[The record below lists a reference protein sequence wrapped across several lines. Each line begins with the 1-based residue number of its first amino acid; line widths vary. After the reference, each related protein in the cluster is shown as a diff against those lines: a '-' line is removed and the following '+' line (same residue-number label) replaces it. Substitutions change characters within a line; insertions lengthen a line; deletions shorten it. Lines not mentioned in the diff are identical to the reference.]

1 MNYYLVGGCPSFH
14 CRSQKTGPINIF
26 RVAFRAP
33 RLFLAQ
39 PPFCSHS
46 AQAAAQDPETR
57 GAGAG
62 SRFVGVR
69 LLVGARQCGLTV
81 TAMRWQSLR
90 DSARQSAAL
99 TVTAMRWQ
107 CGLGGARA
115 DCSGIVTAMRW
126 QRGLGGAGSRLVRH
140 QNGVSRS
147 GAQSATSRFETAH

>member
-1 MNYYLVGGCPSFH
+1 MGAKGGALRPWFCPLNWLPRNDWKCNSKNIDGASFLRPEMNYYLVGGCPSFH

-90 DSARQSAAL
+90 DSTRQPAAL

-107 CGLGGARA
+107 WL
-115 DCSGIVTAMRW
+115 
-126 QRGLGGAGSRLVRH
+126 
-140 QNGVSRS
+140 
-147 GAQSATSRFETAH
+147 